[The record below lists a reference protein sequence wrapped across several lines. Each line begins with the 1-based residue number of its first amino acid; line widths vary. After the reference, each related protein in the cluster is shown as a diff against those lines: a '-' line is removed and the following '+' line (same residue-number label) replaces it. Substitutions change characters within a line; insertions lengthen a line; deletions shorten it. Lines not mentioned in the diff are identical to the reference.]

1 MESAFKQ
8 LINQNYGILYKIGR
22 SYTDNEADFRDLY
35 QEMLI
40 QLWQSFPNFKQQSKS
55 STWLYRVALNTAIT
69 FRRKQRKA
77 PSSPRSET
85 PDGFPQGFEHPDD
98 KEKEVKKGKQI
109 ELLYTC
115 INQLNKDDRA
125 IILFHLEGKTYET
138 IAEIIGITPNYV
150 GVKLLRIKKR
160 LYKLL
165 NQHGY
170 ARI

>member
-1 MESAFKQ
+1 MEASFKH
-8 LINQNYGILYKIGR
+8 LVDQNYGILYKIGR
-22 SYTDNEADFRDLY
+22 SYTNSEADFRDLY

-40 QLWQSFPNFKQQSKS
+40 QLWQSFPRFKQMAKG

-69 FRRKQRKA
+69 FRKKQQKEA
-77 PSSPRSET
+77 TQIAMSPDFLKDLKTS
-85 PDGFPQGFEHPDD
+85 PDIL
-98 KEKEVKKGKQI
+98 EKEIKKGQQI
-109 ELLYTC
+109 DLLYTC

-125 IILFHLEGKTYET
+125 VILLHLEGNNYET
-138 IAEIIGITPNYV
+138 IAEITGITSNYV

>member
-1 MESAFKQ
+1 MENAFKQ
-8 LINQNYGILYKIGR
+8 LIDQNYGILYKISR

-35 QEMLI
+35 QEILI
-40 QLWQSFPNFKQQSKS
+40 QLWQSFPNFKQQSKR
-55 STWLYRVALNTAIT
+55 STWLYRVAVNTAIT
-69 FRRKQRKA
+69 FIKKQRKSSHA
-77 PSSPRSET
+77 ISKSQAKTNLPSVEYPE
-85 PDGFPQGFEHPDD
+85 DQ
-98 KEKEVKKGKQI
+98 EKEIKKGKQI
-109 ELLYTC
+109 ELLYKC

-138 IAEIIGITPNYV
+138 IAEITGITPNYV